1 MFFLYWWISCQIAT
15 IGLAADENP
24 FGVVI
29 GGIMYELLLLLTSIL
44 CLNCLFFVPNKPSHG
59 S

>member
-1 MFFLYWWISCQIAT
+1 MGWQEPGKGHLEDSHGLLIYPRGDGLILHYVWLPFQIAT

-29 GGIMYELLLLLTSIL
+29 GGI
-44 CLNCLFFVPNKPSHG
+44 V
-59 S
+59 